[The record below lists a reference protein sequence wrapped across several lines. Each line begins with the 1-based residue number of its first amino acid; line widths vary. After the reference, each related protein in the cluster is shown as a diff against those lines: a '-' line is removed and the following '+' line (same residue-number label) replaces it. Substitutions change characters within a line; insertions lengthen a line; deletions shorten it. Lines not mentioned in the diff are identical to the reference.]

1 MPVAQRRAKA
11 ARAIAKMS
19 KGGGA
24 TEPVNIEGRGIA
36 KTFWGKAWCDHL
48 ESYSDFSNRL
58 PRGRTYVR
66 NGSVVDLRITEG
78 QVAALVSGSDLYKI
92 AIQIKPLAKRTW
104 SKVQSECAGKIDSL
118 IEMLQGRLSSSV
130 MQVVTD
136 RKTGLF
142 PAPSEIQMKCSC
154 PDWAEMC
161 KHIAA
166 TLYGVGSRLDEKP
179 ELLFLM
185 RGVDPAELISE
196 ATATDAVAQTT
207 LTEGDAVIGESE
219 LSDVFGIEI
228 ESSMSGSIPKT
239 ARKIRRSKA
248 KAAPTT
254 KTKPEGKA
262 KTKPKVK
269 AKAKPKVKAKVVKK
283 TQPRSG
289 TKLVR

>member
-1 MPVAQRRAKA
+1 
-11 ARAIAKMS
+11 
-19 KGGGA
+19 
-24 TEPVNIEGRGIA
+24 
-36 KTFWGKAWCDHL
+36 
-48 ESYSDFSNRL
+48 
-58 PRGRTYVR
+58 
-66 NGSVVDLRITEG
+66 
-78 QVAALVSGSDLYKI
+78 
-92 AIQIKPLAKRTW
+92 
-104 SKVQSECAGKIDSL
+104 
-118 IEMLQGRLSSSV
+118 
-130 MQVVTD
+130 
-136 RKTGLF
+136 
-142 PAPSEIQMKCSC
+142 
-154 PDWAEMC
+154 MC

>member
-19 KGGGA
+19 KGAGS
-24 TEPVNIEGRGIA
+24 TEPVNIEGRVIA

-48 ESYSDFSNRL
+48 ESYSDFENRL

-66 NGSVVDLRITEG
+66 NGSVMDLRITEG
-78 QVAALVSGSDLYKI
+78 KVAALVSGSDLYKI
-92 AIQIKPLAKRTW
+92 VIQIKPLAKSTW
-104 SKVQSECAGKIDSL
+104 SHVQSECAGKIDSL
-118 IEMLQGRLSSSV
+118 MEMLQGRISSSV
-130 MQVVTD
+130 MGVVTD
-136 RKTGLF
+136 RKKGLF

-166 TLYGVGSRLDEKP
+166 ALYGVGSRLDEKP

-196 ATATDAVAQTT
+196 AAATHAVAQTPPT
-207 LTEGDAVIGESE
+207 DGHAVIGESE

-228 ESSMSGSIPKT
+228 ESSISGTVPK
-239 ARKIRRSKA
+239 AAKKPGRSKA
-248 KAAPTT
+248 ETAAGTKA
-254 KTKPEGKA
+254 GV
-262 KTKPKVK
+262 KTKPK
-269 AKAKPKVKAKVVKK
+269 AKEGTKVGKPPAKK
-283 TQPRSG
+283 TQARPR
-289 TKLVR
+289 TKSVRRPKRD